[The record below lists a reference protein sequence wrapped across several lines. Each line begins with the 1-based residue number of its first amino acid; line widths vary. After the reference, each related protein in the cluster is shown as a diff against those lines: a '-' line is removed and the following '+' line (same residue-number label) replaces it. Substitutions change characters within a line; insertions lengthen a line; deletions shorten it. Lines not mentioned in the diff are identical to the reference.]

1 MATRRSWLQAA
12 ISSPGWQIK
21 EYLTFGYPSCG
32 AQISQVTAAFE
43 VFGKCGFLP
52 FSHVQVWFLEK
63 NVLCFCC
70 MRTSK
75 SQPGT
80 TSQCKAGWI
89 TWIGRINHRVSPA
102 LRQVRSWRSSS
113 LCSRAPVSS
122 SMASAFGSQGKLL
135 TLKQQVLIRRWWRW
149 SDLLSETSSFMAPNW
164 GTCPI
169 QADWPWKWIRR
180 CLAKGSFSM
189 KLNNDFFC
197 SSSPCVSHVSLG
209 LSWPLRRCIAK
220 AVNEVLRDA
229 SEPLGEAASNLSL
242 APLIEAG

>member
-63 NVLCFCC
+63 KRVMFLLYEDIKESTWYNLTMQSRLDHLDRSDQSPCVTC
-70 MRTSK
+70 TE
-75 SQPGT
+75 
-80 TSQCKAGWI
+80 AG
-89 TWIGRINHRVSPA
+89 
-102 LRQVRSWRSSS
+102 
-113 LCSRAPVSS
+113 APVSS